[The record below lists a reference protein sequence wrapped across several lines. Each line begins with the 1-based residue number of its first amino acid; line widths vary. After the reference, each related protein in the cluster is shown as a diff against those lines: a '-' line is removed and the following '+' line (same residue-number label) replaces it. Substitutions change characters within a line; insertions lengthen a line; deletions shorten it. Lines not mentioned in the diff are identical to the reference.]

1 MRFDAVATL
10 QGHFGLQKFHALG
23 AVGDHQTTAD
33 LDVKRFAAI
42 ILDLLPQA
50 DGQRPQRQRCGG
62 RTAALL
68 SLGAEVEGQ
77 QLYMQAAGVGTGCLQ
92 IEIVAVDDHHLLAG

>member
-10 QGHFGLQKFHALG
+10 QGHFGLQKSHALG
-23 AVGDHQTTAD
+23 TIGDHQTAAD
-33 LDVKRFAAI
+33 FDVKRLAAI

-50 DGQRPQRQRCGG
+50 DRQWAQGQRCGG
-62 RTAALL
+62 RTATLL

-77 QLYMQAAGVGTGCLQ
+77 QLHMQAAGVGT
-92 IEIVAVDDHHLLAG
+92 